1 MTIKKTIAIASAKGG
16 VGKSTVCSFL
26 ATVLSKDSKVGI
38 LDADIYGP
46 NQDILFDINDKN
58 IEVDKKNTDRPY
70 IPKKVDNISLNSLG
84 FLLDKNAAIWRGP
97 MLSSAINQIY
107 EKTNWDELDFLL
119 IDMPPGTGD
128 AYLTV
133 CQKIVPDFVILVSTI
148 SKLSIADLRRSEHVF
163 ASLNTKVLGIIL
175 NNIHQSDDFQSF
187 NLETENTVL
196 DRLEYDKKFIDSTYP
211 FDDLKLDPLFLNTI
225 RKSKSMN
232 RFLLILLLSFPI
244 FGEEINDPFE
254 DLNRDIFIFN
264 EKLDEKLL
272 KPAALT
278 YRKVTPQFART
289 GVTNFFNNLEEID
302 TTINQVLQGEIK
314 YAFNDAGRFVINST
328 IGLFGLIDVASKM
341 GLEKHEEDFGQTLG
355 VWGFDSGPYIMIP
368 FLGPSNPRD
377 LLSRPISS
385 FLSGTFAME
394 DNDVKITLVGI
405 DALETRERLLDAETL
420 IIGDKYIF
428 VKDAYI
434 QSREYEINNGST
446 EDDEFL
452 DDMEDIFGDD

>member
-1 MTIKKTIAIASAKGG
+1 
-16 VGKSTVCSFL
+16 
-26 ATVLSKDSKVGI
+26 
-38 LDADIYGP
+38 
-46 NQDILFDINDKN
+46 
-58 IEVDKKNTDRPY
+58 
-70 IPKKVDNISLNSLG
+70 
-84 FLLDKNAAIWRGP
+84 
-97 MLSSAINQIY
+97 
-107 EKTNWDELDFLL
+107 
-119 IDMPPGTGD
+119 
-128 AYLTV
+128 
-133 CQKIVPDFVILVSTI
+133 
-148 SKLSIADLRRSEHVF
+148 
-163 ASLNTKVLGIIL
+163 
-175 NNIHQSDDFQSF
+175 
-187 NLETENTVL
+187 
-196 DRLEYDKKFIDSTYP
+196 
-211 FDDLKLDPLFLNTI
+211 
-225 RKSKSMN
+225 MN

-254 DLNRDIFIFN
+254 ELNRDIFIFN

-302 TTINQVLQGEIK
+302 TTINQVLQGKIK

-341 GLEKHEEDFGQTLG
+341 GLERHEEDFGQTLS

-385 FLSGTFAME
+385 FLSGTFAMD

>member
-1 MTIKKTIAIASAKGG
+1 
-16 VGKSTVCSFL
+16 
-26 ATVLSKDSKVGI
+26 
-38 LDADIYGP
+38 
-46 NQDILFDINDKN
+46 
-58 IEVDKKNTDRPY
+58 
-70 IPKKVDNISLNSLG
+70 
-84 FLLDKNAAIWRGP
+84 
-97 MLSSAINQIY
+97 
-107 EKTNWDELDFLL
+107 
-119 IDMPPGTGD
+119 
-128 AYLTV
+128 
-133 CQKIVPDFVILVSTI
+133 
-148 SKLSIADLRRSEHVF
+148 
-163 ASLNTKVLGIIL
+163 
-175 NNIHQSDDFQSF
+175 
-187 NLETENTVL
+187 
-196 DRLEYDKKFIDSTYP
+196 
-211 FDDLKLDPLFLNTI
+211 
-225 RKSKSMN
+225 MN
-232 RFLLILLLSFPI
+232 KFLLILLLSFPI

-328 IGLFGLIDVASKM
+328 IGLFGLIDVASKI

-434 QSREYEINNGST
+434 QSREYEINNGSI

>member
-1 MTIKKTIAIASAKGG
+1 
-16 VGKSTVCSFL
+16 
-26 ATVLSKDSKVGI
+26 
-38 LDADIYGP
+38 
-46 NQDILFDINDKN
+46 
-58 IEVDKKNTDRPY
+58 
-70 IPKKVDNISLNSLG
+70 
-84 FLLDKNAAIWRGP
+84 
-97 MLSSAINQIY
+97 
-107 EKTNWDELDFLL
+107 
-119 IDMPPGTGD
+119 
-128 AYLTV
+128 
-133 CQKIVPDFVILVSTI
+133 
-148 SKLSIADLRRSEHVF
+148 
-163 ASLNTKVLGIIL
+163 
-175 NNIHQSDDFQSF
+175 
-187 NLETENTVL
+187 
-196 DRLEYDKKFIDSTYP
+196 
-211 FDDLKLDPLFLNTI
+211 
-225 RKSKSMN
+225 MN
-232 RFLLILLLSFPI
+232 RFLLILLSSFPI

>member
-1 MTIKKTIAIASAKGG
+1 
-16 VGKSTVCSFL
+16 
-26 ATVLSKDSKVGI
+26 
-38 LDADIYGP
+38 
-46 NQDILFDINDKN
+46 
-58 IEVDKKNTDRPY
+58 
-70 IPKKVDNISLNSLG
+70 
-84 FLLDKNAAIWRGP
+84 
-97 MLSSAINQIY
+97 
-107 EKTNWDELDFLL
+107 
-119 IDMPPGTGD
+119 
-128 AYLTV
+128 
-133 CQKIVPDFVILVSTI
+133 
-148 SKLSIADLRRSEHVF
+148 
-163 ASLNTKVLGIIL
+163 
-175 NNIHQSDDFQSF
+175 
-187 NLETENTVL
+187 
-196 DRLEYDKKFIDSTYP
+196 
-211 FDDLKLDPLFLNTI
+211 
-225 RKSKSMN
+225 MN
-232 RFLLILLLSFPI
+232 RFLLVLLLSFPI

-254 DLNRDIFIFN
+254 DLNRDILIFN
-264 EKLDEKLL
+264 EKLDKKLL

-328 IGLFGLIDVASKM
+328 IGLLGLIDVASKM
-341 GLEKHEEDFGQTLG
+341 GLERHEEDFGQTLG

-394 DNDVKITLVGI
+394 DDDVKVTLVGI

-428 VKDAYI
+428 VKDAYV

-446 EDDEFL
+446 KDDEFL
-452 DDMEDIFGDD
+452 DDMEDIFGDN

>member
-1 MTIKKTIAIASAKGG
+1 M
-16 VGKSTVCSFL
+16 
-26 ATVLSKDSKVGI
+26 
-38 LDADIYGP
+38 
-46 NQDILFDINDKN
+46 
-58 IEVDKKNTDRPY
+58 
-70 IPKKVDNISLNSLG
+70 
-84 FLLDKNAAIWRGP
+84 
-97 MLSSAINQIY
+97 
-107 EKTNWDELDFLL
+107 
-119 IDMPPGTGD
+119 
-128 AYLTV
+128 
-133 CQKIVPDFVILVSTI
+133 
-148 SKLSIADLRRSEHVF
+148 H
-163 ASLNTKVLGIIL
+163 
-175 NNIHQSDDFQSF
+175 
-187 NLETENTVL
+187 
-196 DRLEYDKKFIDSTYP
+196 
-211 FDDLKLDPLFLNTI
+211 
-225 RKSKSMN
+225 

-314 YAFNDAGRFVINST
+314 YAFNDAGRFVINTT

-394 DNDVKITLVGI
+394 DNDVKLTLIGI

>member
-1 MTIKKTIAIASAKGG
+1 
-16 VGKSTVCSFL
+16 
-26 ATVLSKDSKVGI
+26 
-38 LDADIYGP
+38 
-46 NQDILFDINDKN
+46 
-58 IEVDKKNTDRPY
+58 
-70 IPKKVDNISLNSLG
+70 
-84 FLLDKNAAIWRGP
+84 
-97 MLSSAINQIY
+97 
-107 EKTNWDELDFLL
+107 
-119 IDMPPGTGD
+119 
-128 AYLTV
+128 
-133 CQKIVPDFVILVSTI
+133 
-148 SKLSIADLRRSEHVF
+148 
-163 ASLNTKVLGIIL
+163 
-175 NNIHQSDDFQSF
+175 
-187 NLETENTVL
+187 
-196 DRLEYDKKFIDSTYP
+196 
-211 FDDLKLDPLFLNTI
+211 
-225 RKSKSMN
+225 MN
-232 RFLLILLLSFPI
+232 RFLLILLLSIPI
-244 FGEEINDPFE
+244 FCEEINDPFE

-394 DNDVKITLVGI
+394 DNDVKIALVGI

>member
-1 MTIKKTIAIASAKGG
+1 
-16 VGKSTVCSFL
+16 
-26 ATVLSKDSKVGI
+26 
-38 LDADIYGP
+38 
-46 NQDILFDINDKN
+46 
-58 IEVDKKNTDRPY
+58 
-70 IPKKVDNISLNSLG
+70 
-84 FLLDKNAAIWRGP
+84 
-97 MLSSAINQIY
+97 
-107 EKTNWDELDFLL
+107 
-119 IDMPPGTGD
+119 
-128 AYLTV
+128 
-133 CQKIVPDFVILVSTI
+133 
-148 SKLSIADLRRSEHVF
+148 
-163 ASLNTKVLGIIL
+163 
-175 NNIHQSDDFQSF
+175 
-187 NLETENTVL
+187 
-196 DRLEYDKKFIDSTYP
+196 
-211 FDDLKLDPLFLNTI
+211 
-225 RKSKSMN
+225 MN

-244 FGEEINDPFE
+244 FGEEIDDPFE

-314 YAFNDAGRFVINST
+314 YAFNDASRFVINST
-328 IGLFGLIDVASKM
+328 IGFLGLIDVASKM
-341 GLEKHEEDFGQTLG
+341 GLERHEEDFGQTLG
-355 VWGFDSGPYIMIP
+355 VWGFNSGPYIMIP

-394 DNDVKITLVGI
+394 DNDVKLTLIGI

-428 VKDAYI
+428 VKDAYV

-446 EDDEFL
+446 ENDEFL
-452 DDMEDIFGDD
+452 DDMDDIFGDN

>member
-1 MTIKKTIAIASAKGG
+1 M
-16 VGKSTVCSFL
+16 
-26 ATVLSKDSKVGI
+26 
-38 LDADIYGP
+38 
-46 NQDILFDINDKN
+46 
-58 IEVDKKNTDRPY
+58 
-70 IPKKVDNISLNSLG
+70 
-84 FLLDKNAAIWRGP
+84 
-97 MLSSAINQIY
+97 
-107 EKTNWDELDFLL
+107 
-119 IDMPPGTGD
+119 
-128 AYLTV
+128 
-133 CQKIVPDFVILVSTI
+133 
-148 SKLSIADLRRSEHVF
+148 H
-163 ASLNTKVLGIIL
+163 
-175 NNIHQSDDFQSF
+175 
-187 NLETENTVL
+187 
-196 DRLEYDKKFIDSTYP
+196 
-211 FDDLKLDPLFLNTI
+211 
-225 RKSKSMN
+225 

-302 TTINQVLQGEIK
+302 TTINQLLQGEIK

-341 GLEKHEEDFGQTLG
+341 GLERHEEDFGQTLG

-428 VKDAYI
+428 VKDAYV

-452 DDMEDIFGDD
+452 DDMDDIFGDN

>member
-1 MTIKKTIAIASAKGG
+1 
-16 VGKSTVCSFL
+16 
-26 ATVLSKDSKVGI
+26 
-38 LDADIYGP
+38 
-46 NQDILFDINDKN
+46 
-58 IEVDKKNTDRPY
+58 
-70 IPKKVDNISLNSLG
+70 
-84 FLLDKNAAIWRGP
+84 
-97 MLSSAINQIY
+97 
-107 EKTNWDELDFLL
+107 
-119 IDMPPGTGD
+119 
-128 AYLTV
+128 
-133 CQKIVPDFVILVSTI
+133 
-148 SKLSIADLRRSEHVF
+148 
-163 ASLNTKVLGIIL
+163 
-175 NNIHQSDDFQSF
+175 
-187 NLETENTVL
+187 
-196 DRLEYDKKFIDSTYP
+196 
-211 FDDLKLDPLFLNTI
+211 
-225 RKSKSMN
+225 MN

-244 FGEEINDPFE
+244 FGEQIDDPFE

-314 YAFNDAGRFVINST
+314 YAFNDASRFVINST
-328 IGLFGLIDVASKM
+328 IGLLGLIDVASKM
-341 GLEKHEEDFGQTLG
+341 GLERHEEDFGQTLG
-355 VWGFDSGPYIMIP
+355 VWGFNSGPYIMIP

-394 DNDVKITLVGI
+394 DNDVKLTLIGI

-428 VKDAYI
+428 VKDAYV

-446 EDDEFL
+446 ENDEFL
-452 DDMEDIFGDD
+452 DDMDDIFGDN

>member
-1 MTIKKTIAIASAKGG
+1 M
-16 VGKSTVCSFL
+16 
-26 ATVLSKDSKVGI
+26 
-38 LDADIYGP
+38 
-46 NQDILFDINDKN
+46 
-58 IEVDKKNTDRPY
+58 
-70 IPKKVDNISLNSLG
+70 
-84 FLLDKNAAIWRGP
+84 
-97 MLSSAINQIY
+97 
-107 EKTNWDELDFLL
+107 
-119 IDMPPGTGD
+119 
-128 AYLTV
+128 
-133 CQKIVPDFVILVSTI
+133 
-148 SKLSIADLRRSEHVF
+148 H
-163 ASLNTKVLGIIL
+163 
-175 NNIHQSDDFQSF
+175 
-187 NLETENTVL
+187 
-196 DRLEYDKKFIDSTYP
+196 
-211 FDDLKLDPLFLNTI
+211 
-225 RKSKSMN
+225 

-289 GVTNFFNNLEEID
+289 GVTNFFNNLKEID

>member
-1 MTIKKTIAIASAKGG
+1 
-16 VGKSTVCSFL
+16 
-26 ATVLSKDSKVGI
+26 
-38 LDADIYGP
+38 
-46 NQDILFDINDKN
+46 
-58 IEVDKKNTDRPY
+58 
-70 IPKKVDNISLNSLG
+70 
-84 FLLDKNAAIWRGP
+84 
-97 MLSSAINQIY
+97 
-107 EKTNWDELDFLL
+107 
-119 IDMPPGTGD
+119 
-128 AYLTV
+128 
-133 CQKIVPDFVILVSTI
+133 
-148 SKLSIADLRRSEHVF
+148 
-163 ASLNTKVLGIIL
+163 
-175 NNIHQSDDFQSF
+175 
-187 NLETENTVL
+187 
-196 DRLEYDKKFIDSTYP
+196 
-211 FDDLKLDPLFLNTI
+211 
-225 RKSKSMN
+225 MN

-254 DLNRDIFIFN
+254 DLNRDIFMFN
-264 EKLDEKLL
+264 EKLDEKIL
-272 KPAALT
+272 KPAALA

>member
-1 MTIKKTIAIASAKGG
+1 
-16 VGKSTVCSFL
+16 
-26 ATVLSKDSKVGI
+26 
-38 LDADIYGP
+38 
-46 NQDILFDINDKN
+46 
-58 IEVDKKNTDRPY
+58 
-70 IPKKVDNISLNSLG
+70 
-84 FLLDKNAAIWRGP
+84 
-97 MLSSAINQIY
+97 
-107 EKTNWDELDFLL
+107 
-119 IDMPPGTGD
+119 
-128 AYLTV
+128 
-133 CQKIVPDFVILVSTI
+133 
-148 SKLSIADLRRSEHVF
+148 
-163 ASLNTKVLGIIL
+163 
-175 NNIHQSDDFQSF
+175 
-187 NLETENTVL
+187 
-196 DRLEYDKKFIDSTYP
+196 
-211 FDDLKLDPLFLNTI
+211 
-225 RKSKSMN
+225 MN
-232 RFLLILLLSFPI
+232 RFLLVLLLSFPI

-302 TTINQVLQGEIK
+302 TTINQILQGEIK

-341 GLEKHEEDFGQTLG
+341 GLERHEEDFGQTLG

-428 VKDAYI
+428 VKDAYV

-452 DDMEDIFGDD
+452 DDMDDIFGDN

>member
-1 MTIKKTIAIASAKGG
+1 M
-16 VGKSTVCSFL
+16 
-26 ATVLSKDSKVGI
+26 
-38 LDADIYGP
+38 
-46 NQDILFDINDKN
+46 
-58 IEVDKKNTDRPY
+58 
-70 IPKKVDNISLNSLG
+70 
-84 FLLDKNAAIWRGP
+84 
-97 MLSSAINQIY
+97 
-107 EKTNWDELDFLL
+107 
-119 IDMPPGTGD
+119 
-128 AYLTV
+128 
-133 CQKIVPDFVILVSTI
+133 
-148 SKLSIADLRRSEHVF
+148 H
-163 ASLNTKVLGIIL
+163 
-175 NNIHQSDDFQSF
+175 
-187 NLETENTVL
+187 
-196 DRLEYDKKFIDSTYP
+196 
-211 FDDLKLDPLFLNTI
+211 
-225 RKSKSMN
+225 

-314 YAFNDAGRFVINST
+314 YAFNDASRFVINST

-394 DNDVKITLVGI
+394 DNDVKITLIGI

-428 VKDAYI
+428 IKDAYV

-452 DDMEDIFGDD
+452 DDMEDIFGDN

>member
-1 MTIKKTIAIASAKGG
+1 M
-16 VGKSTVCSFL
+16 
-26 ATVLSKDSKVGI
+26 
-38 LDADIYGP
+38 
-46 NQDILFDINDKN
+46 
-58 IEVDKKNTDRPY
+58 
-70 IPKKVDNISLNSLG
+70 
-84 FLLDKNAAIWRGP
+84 
-97 MLSSAINQIY
+97 
-107 EKTNWDELDFLL
+107 
-119 IDMPPGTGD
+119 
-128 AYLTV
+128 
-133 CQKIVPDFVILVSTI
+133 
-148 SKLSIADLRRSEHVF
+148 H
-163 ASLNTKVLGIIL
+163 
-175 NNIHQSDDFQSF
+175 
-187 NLETENTVL
+187 
-196 DRLEYDKKFIDSTYP
+196 
-211 FDDLKLDPLFLNTI
+211 
-225 RKSKSMN
+225 

-314 YAFNDAGRFVINST
+314 YAFNDASRFVINST
-328 IGLFGLIDVASKM
+328 IGLLGLIDVASKM
-341 GLEKHEEDFGQTLG
+341 GLERHEEDFGQTLG
-355 VWGFDSGPYIMIP
+355 VWGFNSGPYIMIP

-394 DNDVKITLVGI
+394 DNDVKLTLIGI

-428 VKDAYI
+428 VKDAYD

-446 EDDEFL
+446 ENDEFL

>member
-1 MTIKKTIAIASAKGG
+1 M
-16 VGKSTVCSFL
+16 
-26 ATVLSKDSKVGI
+26 
-38 LDADIYGP
+38 
-46 NQDILFDINDKN
+46 
-58 IEVDKKNTDRPY
+58 
-70 IPKKVDNISLNSLG
+70 
-84 FLLDKNAAIWRGP
+84 
-97 MLSSAINQIY
+97 
-107 EKTNWDELDFLL
+107 
-119 IDMPPGTGD
+119 
-128 AYLTV
+128 
-133 CQKIVPDFVILVSTI
+133 
-148 SKLSIADLRRSEHVF
+148 H
-163 ASLNTKVLGIIL
+163 
-175 NNIHQSDDFQSF
+175 
-187 NLETENTVL
+187 
-196 DRLEYDKKFIDSTYP
+196 
-211 FDDLKLDPLFLNTI
+211 
-225 RKSKSMN
+225 

-452 DDMEDIFGDD
+452 DDMDDIFGDD

>member
-1 MTIKKTIAIASAKGG
+1 
-16 VGKSTVCSFL
+16 
-26 ATVLSKDSKVGI
+26 
-38 LDADIYGP
+38 
-46 NQDILFDINDKN
+46 
-58 IEVDKKNTDRPY
+58 
-70 IPKKVDNISLNSLG
+70 
-84 FLLDKNAAIWRGP
+84 
-97 MLSSAINQIY
+97 
-107 EKTNWDELDFLL
+107 
-119 IDMPPGTGD
+119 
-128 AYLTV
+128 
-133 CQKIVPDFVILVSTI
+133 
-148 SKLSIADLRRSEHVF
+148 
-163 ASLNTKVLGIIL
+163 
-175 NNIHQSDDFQSF
+175 
-187 NLETENTVL
+187 
-196 DRLEYDKKFIDSTYP
+196 
-211 FDDLKLDPLFLNTI
+211 
-225 RKSKSMN
+225 MN

-244 FGEEINDPFE
+244 FGEEIDDPFE

-314 YAFNDAGRFVINST
+314 YAFNDASRFVINST
-328 IGLFGLIDVASKM
+328 IGLLGLIDVASKI
-341 GLEKHEEDFGQTLG
+341 GLERHEEDFGQTLG
-355 VWGFDSGPYIMIP
+355 VWGFNSGPYIMIP

-394 DNDVKITLVGI
+394 DNDVKLTLIGI

-428 VKDAYI
+428 VKDAYV

-446 EDDEFL
+446 ENDEFL
-452 DDMEDIFGDD
+452 DDMDDIFGDN

>member
-1 MTIKKTIAIASAKGG
+1 
-16 VGKSTVCSFL
+16 
-26 ATVLSKDSKVGI
+26 
-38 LDADIYGP
+38 
-46 NQDILFDINDKN
+46 
-58 IEVDKKNTDRPY
+58 
-70 IPKKVDNISLNSLG
+70 
-84 FLLDKNAAIWRGP
+84 
-97 MLSSAINQIY
+97 
-107 EKTNWDELDFLL
+107 
-119 IDMPPGTGD
+119 
-128 AYLTV
+128 
-133 CQKIVPDFVILVSTI
+133 
-148 SKLSIADLRRSEHVF
+148 
-163 ASLNTKVLGIIL
+163 
-175 NNIHQSDDFQSF
+175 
-187 NLETENTVL
+187 
-196 DRLEYDKKFIDSTYP
+196 
-211 FDDLKLDPLFLNTI
+211 
-225 RKSKSMN
+225 MN

-377 LLSRPISS
+377 LLSRPIST

>member
-1 MTIKKTIAIASAKGG
+1 
-16 VGKSTVCSFL
+16 
-26 ATVLSKDSKVGI
+26 
-38 LDADIYGP
+38 
-46 NQDILFDINDKN
+46 
-58 IEVDKKNTDRPY
+58 
-70 IPKKVDNISLNSLG
+70 
-84 FLLDKNAAIWRGP
+84 
-97 MLSSAINQIY
+97 
-107 EKTNWDELDFLL
+107 
-119 IDMPPGTGD
+119 
-128 AYLTV
+128 
-133 CQKIVPDFVILVSTI
+133 
-148 SKLSIADLRRSEHVF
+148 
-163 ASLNTKVLGIIL
+163 
-175 NNIHQSDDFQSF
+175 
-187 NLETENTVL
+187 
-196 DRLEYDKKFIDSTYP
+196 
-211 FDDLKLDPLFLNTI
+211 
-225 RKSKSMN
+225 MN
-232 RFLLILLLSFPI
+232 KLLLVLLFSFPI
-244 FGEEINDPFE
+244 FGEEISDPFE

-314 YAFNDAGRFVINST
+314 YAFNDAGRFVINTT

-341 GLEKHEEDFGQTLG
+341 GLERHEEDFGQTLG

>member
-1 MTIKKTIAIASAKGG
+1 
-16 VGKSTVCSFL
+16 
-26 ATVLSKDSKVGI
+26 
-38 LDADIYGP
+38 
-46 NQDILFDINDKN
+46 
-58 IEVDKKNTDRPY
+58 
-70 IPKKVDNISLNSLG
+70 
-84 FLLDKNAAIWRGP
+84 
-97 MLSSAINQIY
+97 
-107 EKTNWDELDFLL
+107 
-119 IDMPPGTGD
+119 
-128 AYLTV
+128 
-133 CQKIVPDFVILVSTI
+133 
-148 SKLSIADLRRSEHVF
+148 
-163 ASLNTKVLGIIL
+163 
-175 NNIHQSDDFQSF
+175 
-187 NLETENTVL
+187 
-196 DRLEYDKKFIDSTYP
+196 
-211 FDDLKLDPLFLNTI
+211 
-225 RKSKSMN
+225 MN

-302 TTINQVLQGEIK
+302 TTINQILQGEIK

>member
-1 MTIKKTIAIASAKGG
+1 
-16 VGKSTVCSFL
+16 
-26 ATVLSKDSKVGI
+26 
-38 LDADIYGP
+38 
-46 NQDILFDINDKN
+46 
-58 IEVDKKNTDRPY
+58 
-70 IPKKVDNISLNSLG
+70 
-84 FLLDKNAAIWRGP
+84 
-97 MLSSAINQIY
+97 
-107 EKTNWDELDFLL
+107 
-119 IDMPPGTGD
+119 
-128 AYLTV
+128 
-133 CQKIVPDFVILVSTI
+133 
-148 SKLSIADLRRSEHVF
+148 
-163 ASLNTKVLGIIL
+163 
-175 NNIHQSDDFQSF
+175 
-187 NLETENTVL
+187 
-196 DRLEYDKKFIDSTYP
+196 
-211 FDDLKLDPLFLNTI
+211 
-225 RKSKSMN
+225 MN

-394 DNDVKITLVGI
+394 DNDVKLTLLGI

-434 QSREYEINNGST
+434 QSREYEINNGSS

>member
-1 MTIKKTIAIASAKGG
+1 M
-16 VGKSTVCSFL
+16 
-26 ATVLSKDSKVGI
+26 
-38 LDADIYGP
+38 
-46 NQDILFDINDKN
+46 
-58 IEVDKKNTDRPY
+58 
-70 IPKKVDNISLNSLG
+70 
-84 FLLDKNAAIWRGP
+84 
-97 MLSSAINQIY
+97 
-107 EKTNWDELDFLL
+107 
-119 IDMPPGTGD
+119 
-128 AYLTV
+128 
-133 CQKIVPDFVILVSTI
+133 
-148 SKLSIADLRRSEHVF
+148 H
-163 ASLNTKVLGIIL
+163 
-175 NNIHQSDDFQSF
+175 
-187 NLETENTVL
+187 
-196 DRLEYDKKFIDSTYP
+196 
-211 FDDLKLDPLFLNTI
+211 
-225 RKSKSMN
+225 

-428 VKDAYI
+428 VKDAFI

>member
-1 MTIKKTIAIASAKGG
+1 MCIR
-16 VGKSTVCSFL
+16 
-26 ATVLSKDSKVGI
+26 
-38 LDADIYGP
+38 
-46 NQDILFDINDKN
+46 
-58 IEVDKKNTDRPY
+58 DR
-70 IPKKVDNISLNSLG
+70 
-84 FLLDKNAAIWRGP
+84 
-97 MLSSAINQIY
+97 
-107 EKTNWDELDFLL
+107 
-119 IDMPPGTGD
+119 
-128 AYLTV
+128 
-133 CQKIVPDFVILVSTI
+133 
-148 SKLSIADLRRSEHVF
+148 
-163 ASLNTKVLGIIL
+163 
-175 NNIHQSDDFQSF
+175 
-187 NLETENTVL
+187 
-196 DRLEYDKKFIDSTYP
+196 
-211 FDDLKLDPLFLNTI
+211 
-225 RKSKSMN
+225 
-232 RFLLILLLSFPI
+232 
-244 FGEEINDPFE
+244 
-254 DLNRDIFIFN
+254 
-264 EKLDEKLL
+264 
-272 KPAALT
+272 T

>member
-1 MTIKKTIAIASAKGG
+1 
-16 VGKSTVCSFL
+16 
-26 ATVLSKDSKVGI
+26 
-38 LDADIYGP
+38 
-46 NQDILFDINDKN
+46 
-58 IEVDKKNTDRPY
+58 
-70 IPKKVDNISLNSLG
+70 
-84 FLLDKNAAIWRGP
+84 
-97 MLSSAINQIY
+97 
-107 EKTNWDELDFLL
+107 
-119 IDMPPGTGD
+119 
-128 AYLTV
+128 
-133 CQKIVPDFVILVSTI
+133 
-148 SKLSIADLRRSEHVF
+148 
-163 ASLNTKVLGIIL
+163 
-175 NNIHQSDDFQSF
+175 
-187 NLETENTVL
+187 
-196 DRLEYDKKFIDSTYP
+196 
-211 FDDLKLDPLFLNTI
+211 
-225 RKSKSMN
+225 MN

-355 VWGFDSGPYIMIP
+355 VWGISSGPYIMIP

>member
-1 MTIKKTIAIASAKGG
+1 
-16 VGKSTVCSFL
+16 
-26 ATVLSKDSKVGI
+26 
-38 LDADIYGP
+38 
-46 NQDILFDINDKN
+46 
-58 IEVDKKNTDRPY
+58 
-70 IPKKVDNISLNSLG
+70 
-84 FLLDKNAAIWRGP
+84 
-97 MLSSAINQIY
+97 
-107 EKTNWDELDFLL
+107 
-119 IDMPPGTGD
+119 
-128 AYLTV
+128 
-133 CQKIVPDFVILVSTI
+133 
-148 SKLSIADLRRSEHVF
+148 
-163 ASLNTKVLGIIL
+163 
-175 NNIHQSDDFQSF
+175 
-187 NLETENTVL
+187 
-196 DRLEYDKKFIDSTYP
+196 
-211 FDDLKLDPLFLNTI
+211 
-225 RKSKSMN
+225 MN
-232 RFLLILLLSFPI
+232 RFLLVLLLSFPI

-272 KPAALT
+272 KPAAIT

-302 TTINQVLQGEIK
+302 TTINQILQGEIK

-341 GLEKHEEDFGQTLG
+341 GLERHEEDFGQTLG

-428 VKDAYI
+428 VKDAYV

-452 DDMEDIFGDD
+452 DDMEDIFGDN

>member
-1 MTIKKTIAIASAKGG
+1 M
-16 VGKSTVCSFL
+16 
-26 ATVLSKDSKVGI
+26 
-38 LDADIYGP
+38 
-46 NQDILFDINDKN
+46 
-58 IEVDKKNTDRPY
+58 
-70 IPKKVDNISLNSLG
+70 
-84 FLLDKNAAIWRGP
+84 
-97 MLSSAINQIY
+97 
-107 EKTNWDELDFLL
+107 
-119 IDMPPGTGD
+119 
-128 AYLTV
+128 
-133 CQKIVPDFVILVSTI
+133 
-148 SKLSIADLRRSEHVF
+148 H
-163 ASLNTKVLGIIL
+163 
-175 NNIHQSDDFQSF
+175 
-187 NLETENTVL
+187 
-196 DRLEYDKKFIDSTYP
+196 
-211 FDDLKLDPLFLNTI
+211 
-225 RKSKSMN
+225 

-328 IGLFGLIDVASKM
+328 IGIFGLIDVASKM

>member
-1 MTIKKTIAIASAKGG
+1 MIR
-16 VGKSTVCSFL
+16 FL
-26 ATVLSKDSKVGI
+26 FVL
-38 LDADIYGP
+38 
-46 NQDILFDINDKN
+46 LFSLPVFS
-58 IEVDKKNTDRPY
+58 EE
-70 IPKKVDNISLNSLG
+70 IS
-84 FLLDKNAAIWRGP
+84 
-97 MLSSAINQIY
+97 
-107 EKTNWDELDFLL
+107 
-119 IDMPPGTGD
+119 
-128 AYLTV
+128 
-133 CQKIVPDFVILVSTI
+133 
-148 SKLSIADLRRSEHVF
+148 
-163 ASLNTKVLGIIL
+163 
-175 NNIHQSDDFQSF
+175 
-187 NLETENTVL
+187 
-196 DRLEYDKKFIDSTYP
+196 
-211 FDDLKLDPLFLNTI
+211 DPL
-225 RKSKSMN
+225 
-232 RFLLILLLSFPI
+232 
-244 FGEEINDPFE
+244 E

-272 KPAALT
+272 KPAAIA
-278 YRKVTPQFART
+278 YRKVTPQFARS

-314 YAFNDAGRFVINST
+314 YAFNDAGRFVINTT

-341 GLEKHEEDFGQTLG
+341 GLERHEEDFGQTLG

-394 DNDVKITLVGI
+394 DDDVKITLVGI

-428 VKDAYI
+428 VKDAYV

-452 DDMEDIFGDD
+452 DDMEDIFGDN

>member
-1 MTIKKTIAIASAKGG
+1 M
-16 VGKSTVCSFL
+16 
-26 ATVLSKDSKVGI
+26 
-38 LDADIYGP
+38 
-46 NQDILFDINDKN
+46 
-58 IEVDKKNTDRPY
+58 
-70 IPKKVDNISLNSLG
+70 
-84 FLLDKNAAIWRGP
+84 
-97 MLSSAINQIY
+97 
-107 EKTNWDELDFLL
+107 
-119 IDMPPGTGD
+119 
-128 AYLTV
+128 
-133 CQKIVPDFVILVSTI
+133 
-148 SKLSIADLRRSEHVF
+148 H
-163 ASLNTKVLGIIL
+163 
-175 NNIHQSDDFQSF
+175 
-187 NLETENTVL
+187 
-196 DRLEYDKKFIDSTYP
+196 
-211 FDDLKLDPLFLNTI
+211 
-225 RKSKSMN
+225 

-314 YAFNDAGRFVINST
+314 YAFNDASRFVINST
-328 IGLFGLIDVASKM
+328 IGLLGLIDVASKM
-341 GLEKHEEDFGQTLG
+341 GLERHEEDFGQTLG
-355 VWGFDSGPYIMIP
+355 VWGFNSGPYIMIP

-394 DNDVKITLVGI
+394 DNDVKLTLIVI

-428 VKDAYI
+428 VKDAYV

-452 DDMEDIFGDD
+452 DDMDDIFGDN

>member
-1 MTIKKTIAIASAKGG
+1 
-16 VGKSTVCSFL
+16 
-26 ATVLSKDSKVGI
+26 
-38 LDADIYGP
+38 
-46 NQDILFDINDKN
+46 
-58 IEVDKKNTDRPY
+58 
-70 IPKKVDNISLNSLG
+70 
-84 FLLDKNAAIWRGP
+84 
-97 MLSSAINQIY
+97 
-107 EKTNWDELDFLL
+107 
-119 IDMPPGTGD
+119 
-128 AYLTV
+128 
-133 CQKIVPDFVILVSTI
+133 
-148 SKLSIADLRRSEHVF
+148 
-163 ASLNTKVLGIIL
+163 
-175 NNIHQSDDFQSF
+175 
-187 NLETENTVL
+187 
-196 DRLEYDKKFIDSTYP
+196 
-211 FDDLKLDPLFLNTI
+211 
-225 RKSKSMN
+225 MN
-232 RFLLILLLSFPI
+232 RFLLFLLLSFPI

-254 DLNRDIFIFN
+254 DLNRDIFTFN

-328 IGLFGLIDVASKM
+328 IGLFGLIDVASKI
-341 GLEKHEEDFGQTLG
+341 GLERHEEDFGQTLG
-355 VWGFDSGPYIMIP
+355 VWGFNSGPYIMIP
-368 FLGPSNPRD
+368 FLGPTNTRD

-394 DNDVKITLVGI
+394 DNDVKLTLVGI

-428 VKDAYI
+428 VKDAYL

>member
-1 MTIKKTIAIASAKGG
+1 M
-16 VGKSTVCSFL
+16 
-26 ATVLSKDSKVGI
+26 
-38 LDADIYGP
+38 
-46 NQDILFDINDKN
+46 
-58 IEVDKKNTDRPY
+58 
-70 IPKKVDNISLNSLG
+70 
-84 FLLDKNAAIWRGP
+84 
-97 MLSSAINQIY
+97 
-107 EKTNWDELDFLL
+107 
-119 IDMPPGTGD
+119 
-128 AYLTV
+128 
-133 CQKIVPDFVILVSTI
+133 
-148 SKLSIADLRRSEHVF
+148 H
-163 ASLNTKVLGIIL
+163 
-175 NNIHQSDDFQSF
+175 
-187 NLETENTVL
+187 
-196 DRLEYDKKFIDSTYP
+196 
-211 FDDLKLDPLFLNTI
+211 
-225 RKSKSMN
+225 

-328 IGLFGLIDVASKM
+328 IGLFGLLDVASKM

-394 DNDVKITLVGI
+394 DNDVKLTLLGI

-446 EDDEFL
+446 EDDGFL